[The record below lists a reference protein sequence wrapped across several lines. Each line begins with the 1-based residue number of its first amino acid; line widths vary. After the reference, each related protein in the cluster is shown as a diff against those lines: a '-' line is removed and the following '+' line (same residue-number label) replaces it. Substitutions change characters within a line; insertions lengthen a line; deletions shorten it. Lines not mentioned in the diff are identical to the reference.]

1 MNRKKIWMSLC
12 AFISIAF
19 LFVGCLPTESQLSS
33 YAVKYDLFYAKLQQ
47 NVVQSISWKFALP
60 YSLPP
65 GTFSIKGQL
74 KTAAA
79 SSTQSP
85 TFAAGQFTTRIEI
98 IRKGHDLFSKDG
110 TLPYDSLGR
119 FHGSNSIDPP
129 GIPFQKNDILKIS
142 FTPDQTFTNVHQKF
156 TFTYKVQQ

>member
-1 MNRKKIWMSLC
+1 M
-12 AFISIAF
+12 
-19 LFVGCLPTESQLSS
+19 GCLPTESQLSS
-33 YAVKYDLFYAKLQQ
+33 YSVKYDLFYKNFQQ
-47 NVVQSISWKFALP
+47 NVVQSISWKFSAPYTLP
-60 YSLPP
+60 A
-65 GTFSIKGQL
+65 GTFSVKGQL

-85 TFAAGQFTTRIEI
+85 TFTAGQFTTRIEI

-119 FHGSNSIDPP
+119 FHGSNSIPPP
-129 GIPFQKNDILKIS
+129 GIAFAKNDVLKIS
-142 FTPDQTFTNVHQKF
+142 ITPDQTFTNVHQKF